1 MKSYAYPVLLN
12 PAWTHCLIFIKDGFG
27 GMYLM
32 VVIFAGANAEISGEK
47 YSKWDIFTIVPAHKT
62 RAIRL

>member
-1 MKSYAYPVLLN
+1 
-12 PAWTHCLIFIKDGFG
+12 
-27 GMYLM
+27 MYLM